1 MQTSIYYFSG
11 TGNSFIVAKE
21 ISEIVEADLVRISEI
36 MNNEADFIIESNR
49 IGIVFPSYLSALSG
63 FPLIVERFV
72 KSISNIASLKIFA
85 VCTCGGYE
93 CVNALPSL
101 AKLKKVIRSCGGKLS
116 AEFSVRLP
124 MNNLDYDHIPIPIE
138 RDQVKIIE
146 RGKKRVKN
154 IGYRIIKN
162 KGSKNKSAKQV
173 FNILM
178 QPLYMLMRPSIMKSL
193 KEMAEIPSDTKLP
206 YSQLIPLTDKS
217 IVVEES
223 CNACGICV
231 KVCPVKNIKI
241 TGRKPVFQH
250 TCEMCFSCDE
260 WCPSNAIH
268 HWGRQR
274 GIKYHHPEMKVSD
287 MLVPK

>member
-11 TGNSFIVAKE
+11 TGNSFVVAKE
-21 ISEIVEADLVRISEI
+21 ISAIVETNLVPISQI
-36 MNNEADFIIESNR
+36 MNNGQDFIIESNR
-49 IGIVFPSYLSALSG
+49 IGIVFPSYLAALSG

-72 KSISNIASLKIFA
+72 KSISNIASLEIFA

-101 AKLKKVIRSCGGKLS
+101 IKLKKLIRSCGGKMS

-124 MNNLDYDHIPIPIE
+124 MNNLDYDHIPVPIE
-138 RDQVKIIE
+138 KDQAKVIEKSKEKVKDIA
-146 RGKKRVKN
+146 
-154 IGYRIIKN
+154 YRITKN
-162 KGSKNKSAKQV
+162 KGSKNKSAKYV
-173 FNILM
+173 LNILM

-193 KEMAEIPSDTKLP
+193 KEMAEVPSNIKLP
-206 YSQLIPLTDKS
+206 YFQLIPLTDKS

-223 CNACGICV
+223 CNACGNCV

-241 TGRKPVFQH
+241 INRKPVFHH

-287 MLVPK
+287 MFVTK